1 LIGRKTDLSP
11 ENITPDSLELSLGE
25 FLDLVA
31 SGRPAPGGGSVAAV
45 AVALAAGLSG
55 MAARLSTGQLADAD
69 GLADR
74 ADAARRRVAPLAR
87 IDAESYG
94 RVLDAYREP
103 DSETRRERVSDALS
117 GATDVPLA
125 VAEIGNEVAGIAA
138 RLVEEGNPNLEGDA
152 IAALLLAEAG
162 VRAATVLVEI
172 NLSSA
177 NVEDDRLGRANE
189 LADETAA
196 TVRRATEDHRRG

>member
-1 LIGRKTDLSP
+1 
-11 ENITPDSLELSLGE
+11 
-25 FLDLVA
+25 
-31 SGRPAPGGGSVAAV
+31 
-45 AVALAAGLSG
+45 
-55 MAARLSTGQLADAD
+55 MAARLSAGQLADAD
-69 GLADR
+69 RLADR
-74 ADAARRRVAPLAR
+74 ADAARRRAAPLAR
-87 IDAESYG
+87 NDAESYG

-152 IAALLLAEAG
+152 IAAVLLAEAG

-177 NVEDDRLGRANE
+177 NVDDDRLGRANE
-189 LADETAA
+189 LVDETAA
-196 TVRRATEDHRRG
+196 SVRRATELHRRG

>member
-1 LIGRKTDLSP
+1 MESSP
-11 ENITPDSLELSLGE
+11 ENTTSEYLDLPLGA

-31 SGRPAPGGGSVAAV
+31 RGNPAPGGGSVAAV

-55 MAARLSTGQLADAD
+55 MAARLSAGQLADAEW
-69 GLADR
+69 LADR
-74 ADAARRRVAPLAR
+74 ADVAMWRVAPLAR

-125 VAEIGNEVAGIAA
+125 VAEVGNEVAGIAA

-152 IAALLLAEAG
+152 IAAVLLAEAG
-162 VRAATVLVEI
+162 VRAAAVLAEI

-189 LADETAA
+189 LVDKTASTA
-196 TVRRATEDHRRG
+196 RRITGDHRRG

>member
-1 LIGRKTDLSP
+1 MDLSP
-11 ENITPDSLELSLGE
+11 ENATSEYLDLPLRE
-25 FLDLVA
+25 FLDLLA
-31 SGRPAPGGGSVAAV
+31 SDAPAPGGGSVAAV

-55 MAARLSTGQLADAD
+55 MAARLSAGQLADAG

-74 ADAARRRVAPLAR
+74 ADAARQMVAPLAGA
-87 IDAESYG
+87 DAESYG

-103 DSETRRERVSDALS
+103 ESETRRERVSGALS

-125 VAEIGNEVAGIAA
+125 VAEVGNEVAGIAA

-152 IAALLLAEAG
+152 IAAVLLAEAG
-162 VRAATVLVEI
+162 VRTAAVLAEI

-189 LADETAA
+189 LVDKTASTA
-196 TVRRATEDHRRG
+196 RRITGDHRRG

>member
-1 LIGRKTDLSP
+1 MDSPP
-11 ENITPDSLELSLGE
+11 ENAVPDYLGVSLGK

-31 SGRPAPGGGSVAAV
+31 SDAPAPGGGSVAAV

-55 MAARLSTGQLADAD
+55 MAARLSAGRLADAPE
-69 GLADR
+69 LADQS
-74 ADAARRRVAPLAR
+74 DALRLRVASLATA
-87 IDAESYG
+87 DAESY
-94 RVLDAYREP
+94 RSVLAAYREP
-103 DSETRRERVSDALS
+103 DPETRTARVRDALS
-117 GATDVPLA
+117 GAADVPLA

-152 IAALLLAEAG
+152 MTAVLLADAG
-162 VRAATVLVEI
+162 VRAAATLAEI

-189 LADETAA
+189 LVGQTAA
-196 TVRRATEDHRRG
+196 TVRRTGEEEGRG

>member
-1 LIGRKTDLSP
+1 MDLSP
-11 ENITPDSLELSLGE
+11 ENATSEYLDLPLRE
-25 FLDLVA
+25 FLDLLA
-31 SGRPAPGGGSVAAV
+31 SDAPAPGGGSVAAV

-55 MAARLSTGQLADAD
+55 MAARLSAGQLADAG

-74 ADAARRRVAPLAR
+74 ADAARQRVAPLAGA
-87 IDAESYG
+87 DAESYG

-125 VAEIGNEVAGIAA
+125 VAEVGNEVAGIAA

-152 IAALLLAEAG
+152 IVAVLLAEAG
-162 VRAATVLVEI
+162 VRAAAVLAEI

-189 LADETAA
+189 LVDKTAS
-196 TVRRATEDHRRG
+196 TVRRITGGHRRG

>member
-1 LIGRKTDLSP
+1 MDSSP
-11 ENITPDSLELSLGE
+11 ENTTSEYLDLPLRA

-31 SGRPAPGGGSVAAV
+31 SDNPAPGGGSVAAV
-45 AVALAAGLSG
+45 TVALAAGLSG
-55 MAARLSTGQLADAD
+55 MAARLSTGQLAD

-103 DSETRRERVSDALS
+103 DSETRRERVRDALS

-125 VAEIGNEVAGIAA
+125 VAEIGNEVASIAA
-138 RLVEEGNPNLEGDA
+138 RLVEEGNTNLVGDA
-152 IAALLLAEAG
+152 ITAILLAEAG
-162 VRAATVLVEI
+162 VRAAVTLAEI

-189 LADETAA
+189 LLDEAAA
-196 TVRRATEDHRRG
+196 TVRRATQDHRPG

>member
-1 LIGRKTDLSP
+1 MDSSPQNATSEYLDLP
-11 ENITPDSLELSLGE
+11 LRA

-31 SGRPAPGGGSVAAV
+31 SDNPAPGGGSVAAV
-45 AVALAAGLSG
+45 TVALAAGLSG
-55 MAARLSTGQLADAD
+55 MAARLSTGQLAD

-138 RLVEEGNPNLEGDA
+138 RLAEEGNPNLEGDA
-152 IAALLLAEAG
+152 IAAVLLAEAG
-162 VRAATVLVEI
+162 VHAATVLVEI

-189 LADETAA
+189 LLDEAAA
-196 TVRRATEDHRRG
+196 TVRRATQDHRPR